1 MCGVIGV
8 SLSNVTEDDFEFV
21 RRTFLQTMIRGKHA
35 TGLSYVKNGI
45 IETIKRGEPV
55 TQFLQQLDF
64 NNFVNEDGGL
74 YLIGHIRYST
84 SDIQYNQP
92 FSNGEISIA
101 HNGVLSQDEPENWKY
116 KCDTAN
122 DSEMILKSYES
133 GKKPLQ
139 DFMRESMAVV
149 TIKSDKTLSCYRNHE
164 RPLWHTKLDNGI
176 IFTSTKNIAI
186 RSGLNNPLKC
196 DMFTEYNY
204 NGGTLETVQVDYDND
219 IGDLQ

>member
-8 SLSNVTEDDFEFV
+8 SLRDVSDDDLSLV
-21 RRTFLQTMIRGKHA
+21 RKIFSQSMIRGKHA
-35 TGLSYVKNGI
+35 TGLSYIKNGI
-45 IETIKRGEPV
+45 VTTIKRGIPADA
-55 TQFLQQLDF
+55 FLNGIDF
-64 NNFVNEDGGL
+64 NDFINEDGGL

-84 SDIQYNQP
+84 SDIFYNQP
-92 FSNGEISIA
+92 FNNDEIAIA

-116 KCDTAN
+116 KCETAN

-164 RPLWHTKLDNGI
+164 RPLWRTKLDNGI